1 MVINIQKNLVRN
13 SLRLKGYDYSQP
25 GAYFITI
32 CTENKI
38 CYLGNIVDG
47 ITISYPISDIIQ
59 EIWQE
64 IPEKF
69 QGVDLDAFII
79 MPNHV
84 HGIVIINKE
93 CRDMIQ
99 QTRRNNTENIR
110 GGLIRQIRI
119 KDYINDSEVS
129 FINQTP
135 INNFSKENKVGLIN
149 HAPTKNHLDDKKDC
163 LINQA
168 HTKNHAPAKGQI
180 SEINQTPSKTKN
192 WNLMQD
198 SKRTA
203 GKIIRYF
210 KEKTAKIVHDKFFP
224 SFQWQ
229 RNYYEHTVRSARELN
244 SIREYI
250 INNPIKWA
258 LDRENRLSK
267 NFNMGS
273 DNYFKDIFDK

>member
-1 MVINIQKNLVRN
+1 MAIDIQKTLVRN

-32 CTENKI
+32 CTENGI
-38 CYLGNIVDG
+38 SYLGNIVDG

-64 IPEKF
+64 IPQKF
-69 QGVDLDAFII
+69 QCVDIDTFII

-84 HGIVIINKE
+84 HGIIIINRE
-93 CRDMIQ
+93 CRDLIHQ
-99 QTRRNNTENIR
+99 VPIDNFIKNNN
-110 GGLIRQIRI
+110 
-119 KDYINDSEVS
+119 
-129 FINQTP
+129 
-135 INNFSKENKVGLIN
+135 VGLMN
-149 HAPTKNHLDDKKDC
+149 QAPTKNHSIDKKGC
-163 LINQA
+163 LMNQA
-168 HTKNHAPAKGQI
+168 PTKNHAPAKSQI
-180 SEINQTPSKTKN
+180 SKMNQTQNKTKN
-192 WNLMQD
+192 WILMQN
-198 SKRTA
+198 SKRTV

-210 KEKTAKIVHDKFFP
+210 KAKTAKIVHDKFFP

-229 RNYYEHTVRSARELN
+229 RNYYEHTVRSARELS

-267 NFNMGS
+267 NFNMDL

>member
-1 MVINIQKNLVRN
+1 MAIDIQKNLVRN

-69 QGVDLDAFII
+69 QGVDLDTFII

-99 QTRRNNTENIR
+99 KVRRNNTENIR
-110 GGLIRQIRI
+110 GRLIHQIRI
-119 KDYINDSEVS
+119 KDYINDSKVS
-129 FINQTP
+129 FINQIP
-135 INNFSKENKVGLIN
+135 ANNFTKDNKVDLIN
-149 HAPTKNHLDDKKDC
+149 RTPTKN
-163 LINQA
+163 QA
-168 HTKNHAPAKGQI
+168 FTRA
-180 SEINQTPSKTKN
+180 KN

-198 SKRTA
+198 SKRTV

-210 KEKTAKIVHDKFFP
+210 KAKTAKIVHDKFFP

-229 RNYYEHTVRSARELN
+229 RNYYDHTVRSARELN

-267 NFNMGS
+267 NFNMDL
-273 DNYFKDIFDK
+273 DNYFKAIFDK

>member
-1 MVINIQKNLVRN
+1 MQKKPVRS
-13 SLRLKGYDYSQP
+13 SLRLKGFDYAEP
-25 GAYFITI
+25 GAYFVTI
-32 CTENKI
+32 CTENGI
-38 CYLGNIVDG
+38 SYLGNIVDG
-47 ITISYPISDIIQ
+47 ITISYPISDIIR

-64 IPEKF
+64 IPQKF
-69 QGVDLDAFII
+69 QCVDIDTFII

-84 HGIVIINKE
+84 HGIIIINRE
-93 CRDMIQ
+93 CRDLIHQ
-99 QTRRNNTENIR
+99 VPIDNFIKNNN
-110 GGLIRQIRI
+110 
-119 KDYINDSEVS
+119 
-129 FINQTP
+129 
-135 INNFSKENKVGLIN
+135 VGLMN
-149 HAPTKNHLDDKKDC
+149 QAPTKNHSIDKKGC

-168 HTKNHAPAKGQI
+168 LIKNRYR
-180 SEINQTPSKTKN
+180 TKN

-198 SKRTA
+198 SKRTV

-210 KEKTAKIVHDKFFP
+210 KAKTAKIVHDKFFP

-267 NFNMGS
+267 NFNMDL

>member
-1 MVINIQKNLVRN
+1 MAIDIQKNLVRN
-13 SLRLKGYDYSQP
+13 SLSLKGYDYSQP

-47 ITISYPISDIIQ
+47 ITISYPISDIIR

-69 QGVDLDAFII
+69 QGVDLDTFII

-93 CRDMIQ
+93 CSDMIQ
-99 QTRRNNTENIR
+99 QTRKNKAENIR
-110 GGLIRQIRI
+110 GGLIHKTSI

-129 FINQTP
+129 FINQTLA
-135 INNFSKENKVGLIN
+135 NNFTKDNKVGLIN
-149 HAPTKNHLDDKKDC
+149 RIPTKN
-163 LINQA
+163 QVFTGA
-168 HTKNHAPAKGQI
+168 
-180 SEINQTPSKTKN
+180 KN
-192 WNLMQD
+192 WNLMQY
-198 SKRTA
+198 SKRTV

-210 KEKTAKIVHDKFFP
+210 KAKTAKTVHDKFFP

-229 RNYYEHTVRSARELN
+229 RNYYEHTVRCARELN

-250 INNPIKWA
+250 INNPVKWA

-267 NFNMGS
+267 NFNM
-273 DNYFKDIFDK
+273 DLNNYFKDIFDK

>member
-1 MVINIQKNLVRN
+1 MAIDIQKTLVRN

-69 QGVDLDAFII
+69 QGVDLDTFII

-99 QTRRNNTENIR
+99 KVRRNNTENIR
-110 GGLIRQIRI
+110 GRLIHQIRI
-119 KDYINDSEVS
+119 KDYINDSKVS
-129 FINQTP
+129 FINQIP
-135 INNFSKENKVGLIN
+135 ANNFTKDNKVDLIN
-149 HAPTKNHLDDKKDC
+149 RTPTKN
-163 LINQA
+163 QA
-168 HTKNHAPAKGQI
+168 FTRA
-180 SEINQTPSKTKN
+180 KN

-198 SKRTA
+198 SKRTV

-210 KEKTAKIVHDKFFP
+210 KAKTAKIVHDKFFP

-229 RNYYEHTVRSARELN
+229 RNYYDHTVRSARELN

-267 NFNMGS
+267 NFNMDL
-273 DNYFKDIFDK
+273 DNYFKAIFDK

>member
-1 MVINIQKNLVRN
+1 MAIDIQKNLVRN

-47 ITISYPISDIIQ
+47 ITISYPISDIIR
-59 EIWQE
+59 EICQE

-84 HGIVIINKE
+84 HGIIIINKE
-93 CRDMIQ
+93 CRNMIQ
-99 QTRRNNTENIR
+99 QKRRNNTENIR
-110 GGLIRQIRI
+110 GGLIHQIRI
-119 KDYINDSEVS
+119 KNYINDSKVS

-135 INNFSKENKVGLIN
+135 ANNFIKDNKVGLIN
-149 HAPTKNHLDDKKDC
+149 RIPTKN
-163 LINQA
+163 QA
-168 HTKNHAPAKGQI
+168 FTRA
-180 SEINQTPSKTKN
+180 KN

-198 SKRTA
+198 SKQTV

-210 KEKTAKIVHDKFFP
+210 KAKTAKIVHDKFFP

-267 NFNMGS
+267 NFNMDLDS
-273 DNYFKDIFDK
+273 YFKDIFDK

>member
-1 MVINIQKNLVRN
+1 MAIDIQKNLVRN

-25 GAYFITI
+25 GAYFVTI
-32 CTENKI
+32 CTENGVS
-38 CYLGNIVDG
+38 YLGNIVDG
-47 ITISYPISDIIQ
+47 ITVSYPISDVIR
-59 EIWQE
+59 EICQE

-93 CRDMIQ
+93 CRDMIHQ
-99 QTRRNNTENIR
+99 APMDNFIKNNN
-110 GGLIRQIRI
+110 
-119 KDYINDSEVS
+119 
-129 FINQTP
+129 
-135 INNFSKENKVGLIN
+135 VGLMN
-149 HAPTKNHLDDKKDC
+149 QAPTKNHSIDKKGC

-168 HTKNHAPAKGQI
+168 RAKNRVPAKGQI
-180 SEINQTPSKTKN
+180 SKINQALIKNRYRTKN

-198 SKRTA
+198 SKRTV

-210 KEKTAKIVHDKFFP
+210 KAKTAKIVHDKFFP

-229 RNYYEHTVRSARELN
+229 RSYYEHMVRSAQELN

-267 NFNMGS
+267 NFNMDL